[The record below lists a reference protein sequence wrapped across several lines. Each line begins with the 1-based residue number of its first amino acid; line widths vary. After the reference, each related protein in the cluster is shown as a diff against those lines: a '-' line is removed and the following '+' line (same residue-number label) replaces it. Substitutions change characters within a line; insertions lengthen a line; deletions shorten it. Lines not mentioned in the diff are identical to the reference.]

1 MPGENPGPRIS
12 RLLQKRPLDENIT
25 AIMTRFFNLL
35 FFPLCAALLTGCGSS
50 QTSEHARAGSL
61 SAISPAAGGP
71 LLPLPGEIPVADPND
86 EVLMSAISEWLE
98 QEGGSVNSR
107 YEFTRVDLNRDG
119 RREGLVLMQSP
130 HQEWCMEYGCTMF
143 IFQAHEEGFSF
154 LSEISPIRGPMTV
167 ADSGTNGWRDIIAYV
182 SGRDSTDARNV
193 ALTFDGQSYPQQP
206 AFLPAVAEAP
216 AGNEG
221 VKIFP

>member
-1 MPGENPGPRIS
+1 MGENSSFGTRS
-12 RLLQKRPLDENIT
+12 RLRKQPLNERIA
-25 AIMTRFFNLL
+25 AIMTRSFHLL
-35 FFPLCAALLTGCGSS
+35 LIAFSLTSLTGCGS
-50 QTSEHARAGSL
+50 TGNTEHARAGSL

-86 EVLMSAISEWLE
+86 EILMSAISEWLK

-167 ADSGTNGWRDIIAYV
+167 AESGTNGWRDIIAYV
-182 SGRDSTDARNV
+182 SGRDSAEARNV

-206 AFLPAVAEAP
+206 AFLPAAAHAP
-216 AGNEG
+216 AENEG

>member
-1 MPGENPGPRIS
+1 MGENSSFGTRS
-12 RLLQKRPLDENIT
+12 RLRKQPLNERIA
-25 AIMTRFFNLL
+25 AIMRRSFHLL
-35 FFPLCAALLTGCGSS
+35 LIAFSLTSLTGCGS
-50 QTSEHARAGSL
+50 TGNTEHARAGSL

-86 EVLMSAISEWLE
+86 EILMSAISEWLK

-167 ADSGTNGWRDIIAYV
+167 AESGTNGWRDIIAYV
-182 SGRDSTDARNV
+182 SGRDSAEARNV

-206 AFLPAVAEAP
+206 AFLPAAAHAP
-216 AGNEG
+216 AENEG